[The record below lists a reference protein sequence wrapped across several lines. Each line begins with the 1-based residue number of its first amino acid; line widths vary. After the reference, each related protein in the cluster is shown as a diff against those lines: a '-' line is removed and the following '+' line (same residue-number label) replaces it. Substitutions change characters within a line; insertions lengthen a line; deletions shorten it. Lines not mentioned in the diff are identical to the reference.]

1 MTSEAGHDGEAAD
14 ESEVQRRMSDTAASY
29 SKAALRA
36 AALAKRDALG
46 SERRAAAA
54 QTIALRGLPFE
65 ITPGAV
71 VAGYSPIRSEIDPV
85 PLMRKLA
92 VPGVQLA
99 LPAIMAGDQP
109 LKFRAW
115 SPGDRLQRGRLGI
128 LEPSA
133 GAKEVIPD
141 ILLVPLA
148 AFDRAGHRIGY
159 GAGHYDYTF
168 AHLRKSKAIIGIGV
182 AFAIQEIEAVP
193 ALSHDVAL
201 DFVLTDKETF
211 DFRSV

>member
-1 MTSEAGHDGEAAD
+1 MLKSLN
-14 ESEVQRRMSDTAASY
+14 SSDTM
-29 SKAALRA
+29 KTTLRA
-36 AALAKRDALG
+36 TALAKRDALG
-46 SERRAAAA
+46 SERRADAA

-65 ITPGAV
+65 IPPGAV
-71 VAGYSPIRSEIDPV
+71 VAGYSPIRSEIDPI

-99 LPAIMAGDQP
+99 LPAIVAGDRP

-115 SPGDRLQRGRLGI
+115 CPGDRLRRGRLGI

-133 GAKEVIPD
+133 DANEVIPD

-159 GAGHYDYTF
+159 GAGHYDRTLEQ
-168 AHLRKSKAIIGIGV
+168 LRKLKAITAVGLAAAV
-182 AFAIQEIEAVP
+182 QEVDAVP
-193 ALSHDVAL
+193 ALLHDAAL
-201 DFVLTDKETF
+201 DYVLTETQVI
-211 DFRSV
+211 DFRSL

>member
-1 MTSEAGHDGEAAD
+1 
-14 ESEVQRRMSDTAASY
+14 MSSSPASLETQ
-29 SKAALRA
+29 KATLRA
-36 AALAKRDALG
+36 TALAARDALSG
-46 SERRAAAA
+46 EHRAAAA
-54 QTIALRGLPFE
+54 QAIARCGLPFE

-99 LPAIMAGDQP
+99 LPVIMSGDQP

-133 GAKEVIPD
+133 EAKEVIPD

-159 GAGHYDYTF
+159 GAGHYDRTLEQ
-168 AHLRKSKAIIGIGV
+168 LRKLKAITAVGIAAAV
-182 AFAIQEIEAVP
+182 QEVEAVP
-193 ALSHDVAL
+193 ALLHDAAL
-201 DFVLTDKETF
+201 DYVLTETQVL
-211 DFRSV
+211 DFRSL